1 MVTTNI
7 YHVEENTVT
16 EPNFIEYADN
26 IQDQHALLNL
36 LNKVSDEDLINRDN
50 KQISTNTQM
59 DRSGYLDFHENFCN
73 EMRSIT
79 IKKNQDYTG
88 NTTDPFANFKIVE
101 HIGITS
107 TEIGF
112 LTRMS
117 DKLARISSI
126 VQTGQV
132 VVLDESVQDTL
143 LDLANYAALFAGY
156 LKSKGNSDV

>member
-1 MVTTNI
+1 MVTPNI
-7 YHVEENTVT
+7 YNVEEENIVT
-16 EPNFIEYADN
+16 EPNFVEYADN
-26 IQDQHALLNL
+26 MQEQHALLNL
-36 LNKVSDEDLINRDN
+36 LNKVSDEDLISRDN
-50 KQISTNTQM
+50 KQTSTNTQM

-88 NTTDPFANFKIVE
+88 NTADPFANFKIVE

-117 DKLARISSI
+117 DKLARVSSI

-132 VVLDESVQDTL
+132 AVLDESVQDTL

-156 LKSKGNSDV
+156 LKSKGES